1 LQHVF
6 CDLAR
11 NLLNISGSLLEII
24 VFIIYF
30 RGFPYMTRIFKS
42 LALIA
47 AVFSIAAGANAG
59 VIVSAEA
66 TNVFE
71 STVAGATKITFDGAN
86 ACDGYASCS
95 NLSVVQGNQSGVYA
109 APYLDSTKYSTV
121 GGGQT
126 STFNLGAA
134 ADYFGLYWGSI
145 DSYNTIS
152 FYLGTT
158 LVQSFNGAPVVGLL
172 QDGGQTSWASN
183 RYINFNFVNAT
194 FDKVLLIS
202 GSNAFETDN
211 HAFRKVSVSEPATLL
226 LIGLGFFGLVAA
238 RRFKRA

>member
-1 LQHVF
+1 M
-6 CDLAR
+6 
-11 NLLNISGSLLEII
+11 N
-24 VFIIYF
+24 
-30 RGFPYMTRIFKS
+30 RIFKS
-42 LALIA
+42 FAFVIA
-47 AVFSIAAGANAG
+47 ALGLSAGANAG
-59 VIVSAEA
+59 VIATAELP
-66 TNVFE
+66 NVFE
-71 STVAGATKITFDGAN
+71 SSVAGATKVTFDGVN
-86 ACDGYASCS
+86 ACTGYATCS
-95 NLSVVQGNQSGVYA
+95 NLMVVQGNSSGVYA

-121 GGGQT
+121 SGGQT

-152 FYLGTT
+152 FYLGNS
-158 LVQSFNGAPVVGLL
+158 LVQSFSGTPVAGLL

-211 HAFRKVSVSEPATLL
+211 HAFRKASVSEPMTLVL
-226 LIGLGFFGLVAA
+226 MGLGLFGLVAA